1 MHSICIAFCKLWK
14 AQQLWFLYIDY
25 NIKTK
30 VLAKSVVPDGKW
42 EKLGNSDTF
51 QFIYVFGTDYKPR
64 LQICFLLFPATWA
77 CTQQL
82 FGSIYFKILIL
93 DQYWK
98 NDWYNLSQNTTSSDS
113 VVEGL
118 NMCY

>member
-30 VLAKSVVPDGKW
+30 VLAKSVVSDGKW

-93 DQYWK
+93 DQYWGH
-98 NDWYNLSQNTTSSDS
+98 NLNKKWLIQFES
-113 VVEGL
+113 EYHL
-118 NMCY
+118 FR